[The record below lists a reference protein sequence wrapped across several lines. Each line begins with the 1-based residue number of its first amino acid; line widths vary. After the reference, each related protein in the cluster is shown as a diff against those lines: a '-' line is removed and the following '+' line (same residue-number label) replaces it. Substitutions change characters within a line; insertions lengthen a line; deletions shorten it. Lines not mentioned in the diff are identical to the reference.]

1 MEIEEE
7 FTLSELF
14 VKLVKLELNE
24 DLRTNPDYFDKK
36 IKVFVEASTYFGLMP
51 IGLKMNT
58 PQGFM
63 IRKMYRRAIEL
74 VLNEYADRTKVLM
87 ASSLSYSRLYSFST
101 PHIQYSL
108 AKTLCDG
115 EIIGSNFEIK
125 YDSVIIVFIQKE
137 RTYGLYY
144 DFRVKKLDILFS
156 LSMNKFNPID
166 SSEIFHMLKWYYK
179 KENGKSVE
187 NDDFKNTPF
196 LIHGL
201 DFKSD
206 KKKINIK
213 TEELT
218 KEDFNTEDEYNVYM
232 SFAPYIKRYRID
244 REFYLVND
252 KDTYFNWF
260 NPATGYLMMNTSDDF
275 AVYMEVDKT
284 TVYEKKE
291 VIEEGKEVVIIR
303 DKKELTKKIPDDI
316 NKGEYSKIYNKL
328 KEILYLNLFKENFEN
343 LPIFEWVRDTPVLLP
358 YEIEDNI
365 INENKHVVEEIVG
378 DNVILNY

>member
-7 FTLSELF
+7 FTLSDLF

-24 DLRTNPDYFDKK
+24 DLRTNPEYFGKK
-36 IKVFVEASTYFGLMP
+36 MKVFVEASTYFGLMP

-63 IRKMYRRAIEL
+63 IRKMYRQAIEN
-74 VLNEYADRTKVLM
+74 VLNEYSIRAKVFM
-87 ASSLSYSRLYSFST
+87 ASSLAYTRLHSFCL

-108 AKTLCDG
+108 YRTLRDD
-115 EIIGSNFEIK
+115 EVINDKKLEFNYE
-125 YDSVIIVFIQKE
+125 SVIMVFIQKE
-137 RTYGLYY
+137 RTYGIFY
-144 DFRVKKLDILFS
+144 DFKEKKLDILFS
-156 LSMNKFNPID
+156 LSMNKFSSID

-187 NDDFKNTPF
+187 NEKMTNTPF

-218 KEDFNTEDEYNVYM
+218 KEDFNTEDEYNVFM

-244 REFYLVND
+244 REFYLVNNEG
-252 KDTYFNWF
+252 TYFNWF

-275 AVYMEVDKT
+275 AIYMEVDKSV
-284 TVYEKKE
+284 VYEKKVE
-291 VIEEGKEVVIIR
+291 DEDGKEIIVIGE
-303 DKKELTKKIPDDI
+303 KKELIQQIP
-316 NKGEYSKIYNKL
+316 NESTQREYSKIYNKI
-328 KEILYLNLFKENFEN
+328 KELLYLNLFKENFEN
-343 LPIFEWVRDTPVLLP
+343 LPIFEWVKDTKVLTEF
-358 YEIEDNI
+358 EIQDITI
-365 INENKHVVEEIVG
+365 IYNSF
-378 DNVILNY
+378 